1 MNTGTDTETK
11 RTNMLTHVHTHTVA
25 QILMLSDVHGGVPV
39 WIRIHFCLP
48 SPLNQYPPWWTD
60 SCKCARE
67 APQVHIC
74 THTHALMPV
83 DVCDGLCCFLINSS
97 HADWSIHLITGCI
110 DGPGSHREGKRQTGL
125 DKDRQ
130 SQTQRGRAGG
140 TNGGR
145 DQQTARSTDG
155 RNGLKCKDVKK
166 GKWWTLRL
174 CPLGEAWLLGGRGL
188 SCQRHSSV
196 IESVRIKY
204 FFCICITPPG

>member
-11 RTNMLTHVHTHTVA
+11 RTNMLTHVHAHTVA

-48 SPLNQYPPWWTD
+48 SPSKSIPPPWWTD

-110 DGPGSHREGKRQTGL
+110 DSPGSHREGKRQTGL
-125 DKDRQ
+125 DKRQ
-130 SQTQRGRAGG
+130 TITDTKGQSRRDKRGKRQLEA
-140 TNGGR
+140 
-145 DQQTARSTDG
+145 QTAEM
-155 RNGLKCKDVKK
+155 DVA
-166 GKWWTLRL
+166 LVSFR
-174 CPLGEAWLLGGRGL
+174 
-188 SCQRHSSV
+188 
-196 IESVRIKY
+196 
-204 FFCICITPPG
+204 